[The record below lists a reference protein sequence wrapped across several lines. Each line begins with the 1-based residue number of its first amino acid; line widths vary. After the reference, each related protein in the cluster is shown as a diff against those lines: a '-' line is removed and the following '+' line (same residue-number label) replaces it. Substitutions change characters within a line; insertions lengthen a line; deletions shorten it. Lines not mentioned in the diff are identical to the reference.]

1 MKELYISDLMDDI
14 CPDEFGLELDEEP
27 VSPERIRRILQKRG
41 AVTSGHGRR
50 PAGMRLAVRAA
61 IAAALVLA
69 LSVTAY
75 AVANYTDFFA
85 SVFGG
90 EDAGDR
96 TYSMPVDQWDEDG
109 NQMTREIVIEDRPVD
124 QDAAQALLGDTVAG
138 GQSVTVGDYTC
149 TVENLTMA
157 ENGVGVMTYSI
168 ENPKGLPE
176 ITVFDETVK
185 NFALGGA
192 DSDAW
197 AVGADGLKV
206 YTPMF
211 SVPDGMVDEISFLM
225 TATDTRLE
233 ARSYIALFTDGAC
246 PDELTVDFFGG
257 ADAGEK
263 YRLAVPLPELA
274 EAAELTG
281 PEGWT
286 ASLSPM
292 GLMLKAPSL
301 DDIDGGKTITVR
313 FADGSEYMVVGDASV
328 NNCPVSC
335 VNENGTAR
343 YVFNRLVDP
352 AEVTSVTVQKQTS
365 DGQDLDLTFTR

>member
-1 MKELYISDLMDDI
+1 MKNLYISDLMDGI
-14 CPDEFGLELDEEP
+14 CPDEFGLELEQEP
-27 VSPERIRRILQKRG
+27 VSPERVWRILQKRG
-41 AVTSGHGRR
+41 AAVSVHGPRHT
-50 PAGMRLAVRAA
+50 GMRLAVRAA

-75 AVANYTDFFA
+75 AVASYTDFFA
-85 SVFGG
+85 AVFGG

-96 TYSMPVDQWDEDG
+96 TYSMPVDRWDEDM
-109 NQMTREIVIEDRPVD
+109 NQQTREIVIEDRPVD
-124 QDAAQALLGDTVAG
+124 QDAAQALLGDTVTG
-138 GQSVTVGDYTC
+138 GQSVTIGNYTC

-157 ENGVGVMTYSI
+157 ENGVGVMTYAI
-168 ENPKGLPE
+168 ENPEGLPE

-192 DSDAW
+192 DPDAW
-197 AVGADGLKV
+197 ATGDSGLRV
-206 YTPMF
+206 YVPMF
-211 SVPDGMVDEISFLM
+211 STPDGMVDEISFLM

-233 ARSYIALFTDGAC
+233 AKSYIALFTSGAC

-263 YRLAVPLPELA
+263 YRLTVPLTELA

-292 GLMLKAPSL
+292 GLMLTAPSV
-301 DDIDGGKTITVR
+301 DAIDGGKTITVHL
-313 FADGSEYMVVGDASV
+313 ADGSEYMVVGDASV

-335 VNENGTAR
+335 LNESGTAR

-352 AEVTSVTVQKQTS
+352 AEVTSVTVQKQAS
-365 DGQDLDLTFTR
+365 DGQNLGLTFTK